1 MSQWKNT
8 DAAGN
13 SVLWAT
19 TSVNLAPNTANR
31 NNLYNNTTPN
41 AFISGQTVGQ
51 FGVDTTEIA
60 VVNGSIVAYT
70 ITSPG
75 SGYTANA
82 VVTVSGNA
90 TSNATANSLGRI
102 SAVNVNTAGSG
113 YTTEPTVSIAA
124 PSARSFNANSSVNET
139 DDFIAL
145 ATNVLQNGDVV
156 TYSVASGNT
165 ALTNLASGQTYYVVG
180 ANSSGVKL
188 SSTKGGTAIDLT
200 KGETESGHTLQGQTA
215 TAEAVISY
223 AGRGV
228 AHAGWVL
235 RRVGSGGRAGRIQYE
250 TLVAMGSMT
259 SDGEDTVFKDS

>member
-19 TSVNLAPNTANR
+19 TSVNLPPNTANR
-31 NNLYNNTTPN
+31 DALYNNTTPN
-41 AFISGQTVGQ
+41 SFVAGQTVGQ

-60 VVNGSIVAYT
+60 VVNGSVVAYT
-70 ITSPG
+70 ITFSG

-82 VVTVSGNA
+82 VVTVSGDA
-90 TSNATANSLGRI
+90 TSNATSNSSGRI

-113 YTTEPTVSIAA
+113 YTTKPTVSVAA
-124 PSARSFNANSSVNET
+124 PAARSFNANTAVDEAE
-139 DDFIAL
+139 DFIAL
-145 ATNVLQNGDVV
+145 STNVLQNGDVV
-156 TYSVASGNT
+156 TYTVASGNT
-165 ALTNLASGQTYYVVG
+165 VLDNLTSGQSYFVVG

-188 SSTKGGTAIDLT
+188 SNSRGGAAIDLT
-200 KGETESGHTLQGQTA
+200 KGETETGHSLRGQTA

-235 RRVGSGGRAGRIQYE
+235 RRVGTGGRAGRIQYE
-250 TLVAMGSMT
+250 TLVAMGSMS

>member
-19 TSVNLAPNTANR
+19 TSVKLAPNTDNR
-31 NNLYNNTTPN
+31 DNLYNNTTPN
-41 AFISGQTVGQ
+41 AFVAGQTVGQ

-60 VVNGSIVAYT
+60 VVNGSVVAYT
-70 ITSPG
+70 VTFPG

-82 VVTVSGNA
+82 VVTVSGSA
-90 TSNATANSLGRI
+90 TSNATSNSEGRI
-102 SAVNVNTAGSG
+102 SSVNVNTAGDS
-113 YTTEPTVSIAA
+113 YTTKPTVSVAA
-124 PSARSFNANSSVNET
+124 PAARSFNANSAVDET
-139 DDFIAL
+139 EDFIAL
-145 ATNVLQNGDVV
+145 TTNVLQNGDLV
-156 TYSVASGNT
+156 TYTVASGNT
-165 ALTNLASGQTYYVVG
+165 ALTNLTSGLSYYVVA

-188 SSTKGGTAIDLT
+188 STTKGGTAIDLT
-200 KGETESGHTLQGQTA
+200 KGVTETGHSLRGETA

-235 RRVGSGGRAGRIQYE
+235 RTVGTGGRAGRIQYE